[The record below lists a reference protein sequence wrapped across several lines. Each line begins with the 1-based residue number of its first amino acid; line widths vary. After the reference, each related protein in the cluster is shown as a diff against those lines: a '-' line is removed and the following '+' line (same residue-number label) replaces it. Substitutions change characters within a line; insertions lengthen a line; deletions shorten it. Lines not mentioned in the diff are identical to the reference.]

1 LSNAGRAGNVRTAV
15 VGHVEWIRFATVEWL
30 PKPGEIIHARESW
43 LEPAGG
49 GAVAAAELLRLADN
63 CDFFVAVGDDEMG
76 RAARE
81 ALEALG
87 LRIHV
92 AVRDEPQR
100 LGFTYLEA
108 SGERTITLVGEKLHP
123 YGIDPLPWG
132 ELAGIDAVYFS
143 AGDGDALRAARQ
155 ARVLVATARELPTL
169 ADAGVELDALVHS
182 STDPEETYEPGQIEP
197 EPKLVVTTRGREGGS
212 YRAGGH
218 AGSFDAA
225 PPPGPV
231 ADAYGAGD
239 CFAAGLAFSLAR
251 GDGVEEALAFAS
263 ACGAEAMTR
272 RGVAGN

>member
-15 VGHVEWIRFATVEWL
+15 VGHVEWIRFATVERL

-49 GAVAAAELLRLADN
+49 GSVAAAELLRLAGN
-63 CDFFVAVGDDEMG
+63 CDFFVAVGNDETG
-76 RAARE
+76 RAACE

-87 LRIHV
+87 LRVHV

-100 LGFTYLEA
+100 LGFTYLDPN
-108 SGERTITLVGEKLHP
+108 GERSITLIGKKLHP
-123 YGIDPLPWG
+123 YGSDPLPWG
-132 ELAGIDAVYFS
+132 ELAQIDAAYFS

-197 EPKLVVTTRGREGGS
+197 APKLVVTTRGREGGR
-212 YRAGGH
+212 YRTGGH
-218 AGSFDAA
+218 EGSFDAA
-225 PPPGPV
+225 PLPGPV

-239 CFAAGLAFSLAR
+239 CFAAGLAFALAR
-251 GDGVEEALAFAS
+251 GVAVEEALAFAS
-263 ACGAEAMTR
+263 ARGAEAMTR
-272 RGVAGN
+272 RGVASN